1 MLRQK
6 LRPIETVGRKSIMG
20 IAKAMPNWIPVLIVL
35 LTQGASGS
43 IATVHPHDMVRMIQ
57 LVARWEESTAEAVA
71 ANPYFPAAAQA
82 KIRISHPASAAGQP
96 PQIASRDAQ
105 KSSDLTRDGPILI
118 S

>member
-1 MLRQK
+1 
-6 LRPIETVGRKSIMG
+6 MG
-20 IAKAMPNWIPVLIVL
+20 IAKAMPNWIPVLILL

-82 KIRISHPASAAGQP
+82 KISLSHPAPAGNHSHQV
-96 PQIASRDAQ
+96 AQ
-105 KSSDLTRDGPILI
+105 CDSKRATDLTRDGPQFL